1 MSEAIRCDRCGN
13 VFSNDIPDTLEF
25 WEIENKYL
33 CWDCKSQLGLTD
45 CCSCGSDMYINENE
59 FDLDLCPK
67 CLEKWRAGN
76 SKKLIIES

>member
-13 VFSNDIPDTLEF
+13 VFSNDIPDTIEF

-45 CCSCGSDMYINENE
+45 
-59 FDLDLCPK
+59 
-67 CLEKWRAGN
+67 
-76 SKKLIIES
+76 